1 MIKIYTKK
9 ELESIQ
15 IIGFVT
21 LVLGLLLG
29 IVSLILIFYNLNKS
43 LIFALIP
50 SYLILISIG
59 YMLTAK
65 VRLVD
70 DDSFV
75 DVVNR
80 VNYSNNN
87 EAKEMLLNILNI
99 RQEITKKEYS
109 ILKRMVFTTTI
120 NEKGDRK
127 RKEKKNAIQSFMD
140 NK

>member
-1 MIKIYTKK
+1 
-9 ELESIQ
+9 
-15 IIGFVT
+15 
-21 LVLGLLLG
+21 
-29 IVSLILIFYNLNKS
+29 
-43 LIFALIP
+43 
-50 SYLILISIG
+50 
-59 YMLTAK
+59 MLTAK